1 MWKLLAMKKFVQLR
15 KHTMIFVKSVGTIIF
30 LYASPSVLSLRPTM
44 EFFLIVMFLFA
55 DPSVHETLQ
64 NEKRKKESF
73 RVITKSKLNFPSTIF
88 LSMLILHDTLTD
100 EENIPMKTIVAVAGR
115 NLTLPCPGVNEH
127 SLIDTL
133 TWKTTQTI
141 AKYINGMPMM
151 QNQRVSKL
159 KPWRKRRQ

>member
-1 MWKLLAMKKFVQLR
+1 MLL
-15 KHTMIFVKSVGTIIF
+15 
-30 LYASPSVLSLRPTM
+30 
-44 EFFLIVMFLFA
+44 
-55 DPSVHETLQ
+55 
-64 NEKRKKESF
+64 
-73 RVITKSKLNFPSTIF
+73 
-88 LSMLILHDTLTD
+88 LHDILTD

-159 KPWRKRRQ
+159 KPWRKRWQ